1 MLFGNPS
8 NTVMQYLVEKNP
20 VLIVYNVLNIFRAI
34 VFYIIFPNNIKQETQ
49 IGMFDIFL
57 KIKLISGSERF

>member
-8 NTVMQYLVEKNP
+8 NTVMQYLVEKKP

-34 VFYIIFPNNIKQETQ
+34 VFYIIFPNKMVNEPLNMRRK
-49 IGMFDIFL
+49 
-57 KIKLISGSERF
+57 

>member
-34 VFYIIFPNNIKQETQ
+34 VFYIIFPNKMVNEPLNMRRK
-49 IGMFDIFL
+49 
-57 KIKLISGSERF
+57 

>member
-34 VFYIIFPNNIKQETQ
+34 VFYIIFPNKMVNEPLNKRRKWEC
-49 IGMFDIFL
+49 
-57 KIKLISGSERF
+57 LIYF